1 MSSISSASGDST
13 VPSLI
18 PQTIA
23 QLTQCSRYNCQTYW
37 HHRITSPESIATL
50 TADGA
55 PEGWETWQIAPLNS
69 KGHLAWPK
77 GQQECWF
84 VQKIL
89 IPSHLNGYPIAGL
102 TLRLA
107 LHWWAE
113 LAEVW
118 VNGELRQV
126 GDLFDC
132 KTRILLSDEIEPG
145 MTFLVAVRLVSP
157 GHDPGALVASAWV
170 VENPDLDS
178 PEPGFVADELAVIT
192 QYLQTF
198 LPELLPT
205 LAADLAPISDQLAG
219 MATQAIGDRADCDRS
234 LAYLRQ
240 RLQTW
245 EIQPGQTLSNWL
257 KQRQM
262 SLLGH
267 AHLDLAWLWPIAE
280 TWEAA
285 ERTFTSVLNLQA
297 DFPELIFCH
306 SSPALY
312 AWLETHRPELFSQI
326 QSQVKTGRWEI
337 VAGLWVEPDFNLIQG
352 ESLVRQVLYGQRYI
366 QEKFGVLN
374 RIAWLPDSFG
384 FCWQLPQILQQ
395 AGIDYFVTQKLR
407 WNDTTQPSDDLF
419 WWQSPDGSQVLS
431 LMSAPIGEDISPVK
445 MATYACEW
453 EQKTGE
459 LTALWL
465 PGVGDH
471 GGGPT
476 RDMLEV
482 ARRWQRSP
490 FFPELHFQTALE
502 FLEQFKIQNSKFKI
516 QNSELYLEFH
526 RGCYTTHADQKA
538 WNRRCETLLYEAEL
552 FASLTQMIAV
562 REGEDI
568 TNAMATTQTELTTAW
583 QRVLF
588 NQFHDIL
595 PGTAIPEVYVDADHD
610 WQAAEQTAQS
620 ILNQALAEISDRIA
634 LPEPPVTGAMPIV
647 VFNSLNWAR
656 SQVVTVTV
664 PDTDS
669 NFQWQIYDL
678 AGQPLPTQ
686 PITPETST
694 DPSQISFLTP
704 QIPGVGYHLFW
715 LAKQP
720 SPPKSQNLKSK
731 IPKSK
736 IQPVQRTGAYTLENA
751 YLRVTVDPETG
762 DLSSV
767 WDKQAQ
773 REVLRSRSV
782 SAGELPGNQ
791 LQAFT
796 DAGQYW
802 DAWNIDPNYAQHPL
816 PAPELRVLQWLET
829 GPVMARLRIIRQL
842 GQSTF
847 WQDYILQADSPL
859 LIIKTRVNWQERHT
873 LVKAA
878 FPLSIEADFAT
889 YEIACGAIAR
899 PLRSTQPADQAK
911 WEVPALRWA
920 DLTNTPQSQNSQVDP
935 AIYGVSLLNDC
946 KYGYDAQ
953 PDQLRLTLL
962 RGATWPDPE
971 ADRVASPQANRG
983 QHQFTYALYP
993 HLGTWQTA
1001 HTVRQGY
1008 ALNMPLRAY
1017 LLMPT
1022 TEQCASATL
1031 SPIGTLLSIPV
1042 ENLVLMAL
1050 KPAED
1055 QTQHWVLRCY
1065 ECHGQPAE
1073 FRLVSDLALTVDAP
1087 VDLLERSTIDMPSTS
1102 SPSDS
1107 SPLGISPWKIMSFQ
1121 VGPCLLGKPRV

>member
-1 MSSISSASGDST
+1 MPS
-13 VPSLI
+13 VPTEVIVPPAI

-23 QLTQCSRYNCQTYW
+23 QLAQCSRYSCQTQW
-37 HHRITSPESIATL
+37 HFQITPPGSVVPLAGPGRP
-50 TADGA
+50 D
-55 PEGWETWQIAPLNS
+55 GWESWPIAMLNG

-77 GQQECWF
+77 GQQEAWF
-84 VQKIL
+84 VQEIV
-89 IPSHLNGYPIAGL
+89 IPSQLQGYPIAGL

-107 LHWWAE
+107 LHWWATV
-113 LAEVW
+113 AEVW

-132 KTRILLSDEIEPG
+132 KTRVLLSEAIVPG
-145 MTFLVAVRLVSP
+145 MAFLVAVRLVSP
-157 GHDPGALVASAWV
+157 GHDPGALVASELV
-170 VENPDLDS
+170 VENPDS
-178 PEPGFVADELAVIT
+178 ETPEPGFVADELAVIT

-198 LPELLPT
+198 IPEQLPT
-205 LAADLAPISDQLAG
+205 LAIYLMPIAEKLSV
-219 MATQAIGDRADCDRS
+219 MATQMSGDRAEFDRC
-234 LAYLRQ
+234 LAKLRQ
-240 RLQTW
+240 QLQTW
-245 EIQPGQTLSNWL
+245 EVQPGQMLPHWL
-257 KQRQM
+257 KQRQIG
-262 SLLGH
+262 LLGH

-285 ERTFTSVLNLQA
+285 ERTFTSVLSLQA
-297 DFPELIFCH
+297 DFPELIFGH

-312 AWLETHRPELFSQI
+312 AWIETHQPELFKQI
-326 QSQVKTGRWEI
+326 QAQVKAGRWEI
-337 VAGLWVEPDFNLIQG
+337 IAGLWVEPDLNLIQG
-352 ESLVRQVLYGQRYI
+352 ESLVRHVLYGQRYV
-366 QEKFGVLN
+366 QEKFGLLN

-384 FCWQLPQILQQ
+384 FCWQLPQILRQ

-407 WNDTTQPSDDLF
+407 WNDTTQPGDDLF

-453 EQKTGE
+453 EQKTGA
-459 LTALWL
+459 LNALWL

-490 FFPELHFQTALE
+490 FFPQLKFQTALE
-502 FLEQFKIQNSKFKI
+502 FLDQFKNKDSKFKI

-538 WNRRCETLLYEAEL
+538 WNRRCETRLYEAEL
-552 FASLTQMIAV
+552 FASLAQMIAV
-562 REGEDI
+562 GAGEDRTHAI
-568 TNAMATTQTELTTAW
+568 AMTKAQLTTAW
-583 QRVLF
+583 QQVLF

-595 PGTAIPEVYVDADHD
+595 PGTAIPEVYADTD
-610 WQAAEQTAQS
+610 RGWQAAEQTAQR
-620 ILNQALAEISDRIA
+620 ILDQALTEISDRIA
-634 LPEPPVTGAMPIV
+634 LPEPPVTGAIPIV

-664 PDTDS
+664 PNADA
-669 NFQWQIYDL
+669 QWQIYDL

-686 PITPETST
+686 PITPETET
-694 DPSQISFLTP
+694 DRPQIAFLTP
-704 QIPGVGYHLFW
+704 QIPGIGYHLFW
-715 LAKQP
+715 LVKHP
-720 SPPKSQNLKSK
+720 SPPKSKNLKPK

-736 IQPVQRTGAYTLENA
+736 LPLVQRTGAYTLENA
-751 YLRVTVDPETG
+751 YLQVSIDPATG
-762 DLSSV
+762 DLSRV
-767 WDKQAQ
+767 WDKLAQ
-773 REVLRSRSV
+773 REVLK
-782 SAGELPGNQ
+782 APGNQ
-791 LQAFT
+791 LQAFR

-816 PAPELRVLQWLET
+816 PPAELQVLQWLET
-829 GPVMARLRIIRQL
+829 GPVLARLRVIRRL

-847 WQDYILQADSPL
+847 WQDYILEADRPV

-878 FPLSIEADFAT
+878 FPLSVEADFAT

-911 WEVPALRWA
+911 WEVPALHWA
-920 DLTNTPQSQNSQVDP
+920 DLTNTPSAPNTPADP
-935 AIYGVSLLNDC
+935 QAFYGVSLLNDC

-971 ADRVASPQANRG
+971 ADHG
-983 QHQFTYALYP
+983 DHHFTYALYP
-993 HLGTWQTA
+993 HTGTWQTA
-1001 HTVRQGY
+1001 HTVRRGY
-1008 ALNMPLRAY
+1008 ELNVPLR
-1017 LLMPT
+1017 PHF
-1022 TEQCASATL
+1022 L
-1031 SPIGTLLSIPV
+1031 SPKTERPASVTLPAIGTLLTMPA

-1055 QTQHWVLRCY
+1055 LAQRWVLRCY
-1065 ECHGQPAE
+1065 ECHGQQAE
-1073 FRLVSDLALTVDAP
+1073 LSLVSDLTLALGAP
-1087 VDLLERSTIDMPSTS
+1087 VDGLERAIADVPG
-1102 SPSDS
+1102 DS
-1107 SPLGISPWKIMSFQ
+1107 SPLVIPAWQIMTCPVEPLPGF
-1121 VGPCLLGKPRV
+1121 PAK